1 MKVCLLRKEDSMRE
15 THRERDTH
23 GEVAAAG
30 ARLQSQEAEFV
41 ITQGGQAEEGLH
53 PVRQS
58 EMVIEVAEV
67 RFPREQACASRHLK
81 LHQVR
86 WVGEFHMR
94 GVDEQTVGGPR
105 VNDQPVLVAGIG
117 AVAILPDWQGQ
128 GAGRQ
133 LLAAVKTILANN
145 AMADFGFLQCRDDVT
160 GFYEKSGFH
169 RIPQPVRSFDPDR
182 LVWQTD
188 DTATLILPVALPL
201 QAWPRDGIVDLMGM
215 PW

>member
-1 MKVCLLRKEDSMRE
+1 VSAPFATTRLVAENDLGDTDRTLIRDLLTAAFPGHAALWLARDFWGGPLEYRLLLRD
-15 THRERDTH
+15 
-23 GEVAAAG
+23 VAGRLAG
-30 ARLQSQEAEFV
+30 HLGFARRL
-41 ITQGGQAEEGLH
+41 I
-53 PVRQS
+53 R
-58 EMVIEVAEV
+58 I
-67 RFPREQACASRHLK
+67 
-81 LHQVR
+81 
-86 WVGEFHMR
+86 
-94 GVDEQTVGGPR
+94 
-105 VNDQPVLVAGIG
+105 NDQPVLIAGIG

-133 LLAAVKTILANN
+133 LLAALKACLATN
-145 AMADFGFLQCRDDVT
+145 AMVDFGFLQCRDDVI

-169 RIPQPVRSFDPDR
+169 RIRQPVRSFDPDR

>member
-1 MKVCLLRKEDSMRE
+1 MSAAFATTRLIAENDLAEADRALIRDLLTAAFPGHADLWIVCDFWGGPLEYRLLLRDITGRL
-15 THRERDTH
+15 TGHL
-23 GEVAAAG
+23 GF
-30 ARLQSQEAEFV
+30 ARRL
-41 ITQGGQAEEGLH
+41 I
-53 PVRQS
+53 
-58 EMVIEVAEV
+58 
-67 RFPREQACASRHLK
+67 
-81 LHQVR
+81 
-86 WVGEFHMR
+86 
-94 GVDEQTVGGPR
+94 R